1 MRYRKIPEE
10 TVRRLPM
17 YLRALMFMPERD
29 HGYVSSKD
37 LAEFLNLKPPQIRK
51 DFSYFGAFGT
61 RGTGY
66 KIDALTEQIR
76 STLKLNGSQKTVLIG
91 AGKLGAALTLYTG
104 FKMYGFDI
112 TAIYDISPKK
122 IGTKIGGITIKDASK
137 LHLLKNKNIKLAII
151 AVPADTAQETADAL
165 VKSGVKGILNLAPC
179 YLRVPKK
186 VKVTTIDI
194 AVELGVLPYYT

>member
-1 MRYRKIPEE
+1 
-10 TVRRLPM
+10 M
-17 YLRALMFMPERD
+17 YLRALKFMPEMD

-37 LAEFLNLKPPQIRK
+37 LADFLNLKPPQIRK

-66 KIDALTEQIR
+66 KIDSLTKQIR
-76 STLKLNGSQKTVLIG
+76 SALKLNGSQKALLIG
-91 AGKLGAALTLYTG
+91 AGKLGTALISYPG
-104 FKMYGFDI
+104 FRMYGFDI

-122 IGTKIGGITIKDASK
+122 IGKKINGITIRNISK
-137 LHLLKNKNIKLAII
+137 LNTIKNKNIKLAIL

-165 VKSGVKGILNLAPC
+165 VSAGVKGILNLAPC
-179 YLRVPKK
+179 YLKVPKK